1 METLTKAGLRGM
13 DGQPYSTP
21 STVSNL
27 IRKVDKGLL
36 SARNIRRRSLQTRKQ
51 YSQNG
56 LTTEEVLSAVKAILK
71 SNISDKQKILQEIL
85 AS

>member
-1 METLTKAGLRGM
+1 M